1 YSGGSVVPQIFE
13 QVNPDLSLAIP
24 QLIVLGLALLLL
36 LGDVLL
42 PRSRHGLLT
51 WLTLAGF
58 AGALVATF
66 YYVYEETVDSTFSTP
81 LLGDQTYGDMF
92 LADGFSFFINIIVL
106 TGGILSVMISGSYLQ
121 ARSIEE
127 PGSMPLAEYYALLTF
142 SVLGTMITG
151 AAGDLLMI
159 FLGIEMSS
167 LAVYALTGFARHRT
181 TSLEGAL
188 KYFLLGLFASA
199 ILVYGMAWVYG
210 ATGTTNLNGIA
221 TELSGSVTDGDLEA
235 SLLLALLLLVVG
247 LGFKV
252 AAVPF
257 HMWTPDAYQGAPTP
271 VTAYMSVIPK
281 VAGFAAM
288 IRVLVQGLAPMSDE
302 WIIIVSILAVVTMA
316 FGNIVAIAQRDV
328 KRMLAYSSIGHT
340 GYILAGLAAFST
352 ITPEGENSISSVL
365 YYLFAY
371 AFMNIG
377 AFAVVTWL
385 QHAGHGTTIDDFN
398 GLGARSPLA
407 ALAMTIFMLSLM
419 GLPPLVGFYGKYYV
433 ILATIESDML
443 WLAVAI
449 VLASAVSA
457 FFYLRIVA
465 AMYFSEPAEGDAGE
479 ARTPMLGFSVL
490 TMALGTVFFGIFSGR
505 VLDLAQRWVEAF
517 SVTV

>member
-1 YSGGSVVPQIFE
+1 VPQIFE
-13 QVNPDLSLAIP
+13 QVNPDLTLAIP

-36 LGDVLL
+36 LADVVI
-42 PRSRHGLLT
+42 PRARHGALT
-51 WLTLAGF
+51 WITLAGLI
-58 AGALVATF
+58 AALGATF
-66 YYVYEETVDSTFSTP
+66 YYVNDNTNDSTFNTP
-81 LLGDQTYGDMF
+81 GYGDMF
-92 LADGFSFFINIIVL
+92 LADGFSFFINIVVL
-106 TGGILSVMISGSYLQ
+106 TGGILSVMISGSYLKG
-121 ARSIEE
+121 RSEDA
-127 PGSMPLAEYYALLTF
+127 GSMPLAEYYALLSF

-151 AAGDLLMI
+151 AAGDLLI
-159 FLGIEMSS
+159 VFLGIEMSS
-167 LAVYALTGFARHRT
+167 LAVYALTGYARHRT

-188 KYFLLGLFASA
+188 KYFLLGLFASS
-199 ILVYGMAWVYG
+199 ILVYGMAWIYG
-210 ATGTTNLNGIA
+210 ATGTTNLDGIA
-221 TELSGSVTDGDLEA
+221 IALSGQVTDGDVEA

-271 VTAYMSVIPK
+271 VSAYMSVIPK

-288 IRVLVQGLAPMSDE
+288 IRVLVQGLAPLSDE
-302 WIIIVSILAVVTMA
+302 WIIIISILAVITMS

-340 GYILAGLAAFST
+340 GYVLAGVAAFST

-371 AFMNIG
+371 AIMNIG

-385 QHAGHGTTIDDFN
+385 QHQGHGTSIEDFN
-398 GLGARSPLA
+398 GLGTRSPLA
-407 ALAMTIFMLSLM
+407 ALAMTIFMFSLM
-419 GLPPLVGFYGKYYV
+419 GIPPLVGFYGKYYV
-433 ILATIESDML
+433 ILATIEADLL

-465 AMYFSEPAEGDAGE
+465 AMYFAEAPESDIEG
-479 ARTPMLGFSVL
+479 ARAPMLNFSVL
-490 TMALGTVFFGIFSGR
+490 TMALGTIFFGIFSGQL
-505 VLDLAQRWVEAF
+505 LDLAQRWVQAF
-517 SVTV
+517 SVTI

>member
-1 YSGGSVVPQIFE
+1 MPQIFE

-36 LGDVLL
+36 LADVTI
-42 PRSRHGLLT
+42 PRARHYMLT
-51 WLTLAGF
+51 RITMAAF
-58 AGALVATF
+58 AAALVATF
-66 YYVYEETVDSTFSTP
+66 FYVNDNTNDSTFTTP
-81 LLGDQTYGDMF
+81 GYGDMF
-92 LADGFSFFINIIVL
+92 LTDGFSLFINIVVL

-121 ARSIEE
+121 GKSED
-127 PGSMPLAEYYALLTF
+127 PGSMPLAEYYALLSF

-151 AAGDLLMI
+151 SAGDLLLV

-167 LAVYALTGFARHRT
+167 LAVYALTGYARHRT

-210 ATGTTNLNGIA
+210 ATGTTNLDGIA
-221 TELSGSVTDGDLEA
+221 ISLSGQVTDGNIEA

-271 VTAYMSVIPK
+271 VSAYMSVIPK

-288 IRVLVQGLAPMSDE
+288 MRVLVQGLAPMSDE
-302 WIIIVSILAVVTMA
+302 WIIIISILAVITMA
-316 FGNIVAIAQRDV
+316 FGNIVAISQRDV

-340 GYILAGLAAFST
+340 GYILAGIAAFST
-352 ITPEGENSISSVL
+352 ITPEGENSITAVL

-385 QHAGHGTTIDDFN
+385 QDRGYGTNLEDFN
-398 GLGARSPLA
+398 GLGTRSPLA

-419 GLPPLVGFYGKYYV
+419 GLPPLVGFYAKYYI
-433 ILATIESDML
+433 ILATIDADMI
-443 WLAVAI
+443 WLAIAI

-457 FFYLRIVA
+457 FFYLRVVA
-465 AMYFSEPAEGDAGE
+465 AMYFSEAPEAEGEPSRA
-479 ARTPMLGFSVL
+479 PMLGFSVA
-490 TMALGTVFFGIFSGR
+490 TMALGTIVFGIFSGQ
-505 VLDLAQRWVEAF
+505 VADLANRWVQAF
-517 SVTV
+517 SITI

>member
-1 YSGGSVVPQIFE
+1 VPQIFE
-13 QVNPDLSLAIP
+13 QVNPDLTLAIP

-36 LGDVLL
+36 LADVVI
-42 PRSRHGLLT
+42 PRARHGILT
-51 WLTLAGF
+51 WITLAGF
-58 AGALVATF
+58 TAALVATIYF
-66 YYVYEETVDSTFSTP
+66 INDNTNDSTFSTP
-81 LLGDQTYGDMF
+81 GYGDMF
-92 LADGFSFFINIIVL
+92 LVDGFSLFISIVVL
-106 TGGILSVMISGSYLQ
+106 TGGILSVLISGSYMQ
-121 ARSIEE
+121 GKSED
-127 PGSMPLAEYYALLTF
+127 PGSMPLAEYYALLSF

-151 AAGDLLMI
+151 AAGDLLVV

-167 LAVYALTGFARHRT
+167 LAVYALTGYARHRT

-210 ATGTTNLNGIA
+210 ATGTTNLDGIA
-221 TELSGSVTDGDLEA
+221 IALSGQVTDGDVEA

-247 LGFKV
+247 FGFKV

-271 VTAYMSVIPK
+271 VSAYMSVIPK

-302 WIIIVSILAVVTMA
+302 WVIIISILAVLTMG

-340 GYILAGLAAFST
+340 GYALAGIAAFST
-352 ITPEGENSISSVL
+352 ITQDGENSISAVL

-385 QHAGHGTTIDDFN
+385 QHQGHGSNIEDFN
-398 GLGARSPLA
+398 GLGTRSPLA
-407 ALAMTIFMLSLM
+407 AFAMTIFMLSLM
-419 GLPPLVGFYGKYYV
+419 GLPPLVGFYAKYYI
-433 ILATIESDML
+433 ILATIEADMI
-443 WLAVAI
+443 WLAIAI

-457 FFYLRIVA
+457 FFYLRVVA
-465 AMYFSEPAEGDAGE
+465 AMYFAEAPESEGE
-479 ARTPMLGFSVL
+479 PSRTPMLGFGVM
-490 TMALGTVFFGIFSGR
+490 TMVVGTIVFGIFSGQ
-505 VLDLAQRWVEAF
+505 VADLANRWVQAF
-517 SVTV
+517 SITL

>member
-1 YSGGSVVPQIFE
+1 MPQIFE
-13 QVNPDLSLAIP
+13 QVNPDLTLAIP

-36 LGDVLL
+36 LADVAL
-42 PRSRHGLLT
+42 PRARHGLLT
-51 WLTLAGF
+51 WITLAGF
-58 AGALVATF
+58 SAALVATL
-66 YYVYEETVDSTFSTP
+66 YHVYDNTNDSTFNTP
-81 LLGDQTYGDMF
+81 GYGDMF
-92 LADGFSFFINIIVL
+92 LADGFSFFISIVVL
-106 TGGILSVMISGSYLQ
+106 TGGILSVMISSSYLQ
-121 ARSIEE
+121 GRSEHQ
-127 PGSMPLAEYYALLTF
+127 GSMPLAEYYALLSF

-151 AAGDLLMI
+151 AAGDLLLV

-167 LAVYALTGFARHRT
+167 LAVYALTGYARHRT

-199 ILVYGMAWVYG
+199 ILVYGMAWIYG
-210 ATGTTNLNGIA
+210 ATGTTNLDGIA
-221 TELSGSVTDGDLEA
+221 IALSGQVTDGDVEA

-271 VTAYMSVIPK
+271 VSAYMSVIPK

-288 IRVLVQGLAPMSDE
+288 IRVLVQGLAPLSDE
-302 WIIIVSILAVVTMA
+302 WIIIISILAIITMS

-340 GYILAGLAAFST
+340 GFILAGVAAFST

-371 AFMNIG
+371 AIMNIG
-377 AFAVVTWL
+377 AFAVVTWR
-385 QHAGHGTTIDDFN
+385 QHQGYGTNVEDFN
-398 GLGARSPLA
+398 GLGASSPLT

-419 GLPPLVGFYGKYYV
+419 GLPPLVGFYGKYYI
-433 ILATIESDML
+433 ILATIEADMI
-443 WLAVAI
+443 WLAIAI

-465 AMYFSEPAEGDAGE
+465 AMYFAEASTPE
-479 ARTPMLGFSVL
+479 AAPLRTPMLGFGVM
-490 TMALGTVFFGIFSGR
+490 TMALGTIFFGIFSGQIA
-505 VLDLAQRWVEAF
+505 DLANRWVQAF
-517 SVTV
+517 SISI

>member
-1 YSGGSVVPQIFE
+1 MPQIFE
-13 QVNPDLSLAIP
+13 QVNPDLTLAIP

-36 LGDVLL
+36 LADVVI
-42 PRSRHGLLT
+42 PRARHGILT
-51 WLTLAGF
+51 WITLAGF
-58 AGALVATF
+58 AASLAATF
-66 YYVYEETVDSTFSTP
+66 YYVNDNTNDSTFSTP
-81 LLGDQTYGDMF
+81 GYGDMF
-92 LADGFSFFINIIVL
+92 LVDGFSLFINIVVL

-121 ARSIEE
+121 GKSED
-127 PGSMPLAEYYALLTF
+127 PGSMPLAEYYALLSF

-151 AAGDLLMI
+151 AAGDLLI
-159 FLGIEMSS
+159 VFLGIEMSS

-199 ILVYGMAWVYG
+199 ILVYGMAWIYG
-210 ATGTTNLNGIA
+210 ATGTTNLDGIA
-221 TELSGSVTDGDLEA
+221 IALSGQVTDGDIEA

-271 VTAYMSVIPK
+271 VSAYMSVIPK

-288 IRVLVQGLAPMSDE
+288 MRVLVQGLAPMSDE
-302 WIIIVSILAVVTMA
+302 WIIIISILAVITMA

-340 GYILAGLAAFST
+340 GYILAGIAAFST
-352 ITPEGENSISSVL
+352 ITPEGENAITAVL

-371 AFMNIG
+371 AIMNIG

-385 QHAGHGTTIDDFN
+385 QQRGHGTSIDDFN
-398 GLGARSPLA
+398 GLGTRSPLA

-419 GLPPLVGFYGKYYV
+419 GLPPLVGFYGKYYI
-433 ILATIESDML
+433 ILATIEADMI
-443 WLAVAI
+443 WLAIAI

-457 FFYLRIVA
+457 FFYLRVVA
-465 AMYFSEPAEGDAGE
+465 AMYFAEAPASEGE
-479 ARTPMLGFSVL
+479 PSRTPMLGLGVL
-490 TMALGTVFFGIFSGR
+490 TMALGTVVFGIFSGQ
-505 VLDLAQRWVEAF
+505 VADLANRWVQAF
-517 SVTV
+517 SISI

>member
-1 YSGGSVVPQIFE
+1 MPQIFE

-36 LGDVLL
+36 VADIAI
-42 PRSRHGLLT
+42 PRARHGILT
-51 WLTLAGF
+51 WITLAGF
-58 AGALVATF
+58 AAALVATL
-66 YYVYEETVDSTFSTP
+66 YYVYDNTNDSTFTTP
-81 LLGDQTYGDMF
+81 GYGDMF
-92 LADGFSFFINIIVL
+92 LTDGFSIFISLVVL

-121 ARSIEE
+121 GRSED
-127 PGSMPLAEYYALLTF
+127 PGSMPLAEYYILLSL

-151 AAGDLLMI
+151 SAGDLLMV

-167 LAVYALTGFARHRT
+167 LAVYALTAFARHRT

-199 ILVYGMAWVYG
+199 FLVYGMAWIYG
-210 ATGTTNLNGIA
+210 ATGTTNLDGIA
-221 TELSGSVTDGDLEA
+221 VALSGQVTDGDIEA

-247 LGFKV
+247 FGFKV

-271 VTAYMSVIPK
+271 VSAYMSVIPK

-288 IRVLVQGLAPMSDE
+288 IRVLVQGLAPLSDE
-302 WIIIVSILAVVTMA
+302 WITIIAILAVLTMA
-316 FGNIVAIAQRDV
+316 FGNIVAVSQRDV

-340 GYILAGLAAFST
+340 GYILAGVAAFST
-352 ITPEGENSISSVL
+352 ITQDGENAISSVL

-385 QHAGHGTTIDDFN
+385 QHQGYGTTIDDFN
-398 GLGARSPLA
+398 GLGTRSPLA

-433 ILATIESDML
+433 ILATIEADMI
-443 WLAVAI
+443 WLAIAI

-457 FFYLRIVA
+457 FYYLRVVA
-465 AMYFSEPAEGDAGE
+465 AMYFSEAPEGAEE
-479 ARTPMLGFSVL
+479 PSRTPMLGFGVM
-490 TMALGTVFFGIFSGR
+490 TMAVGTIAFGLFSGQIA
-505 VLDLAQRWVEAF
+505 DIANRWVQAF
-517 SVTV
+517 SISM

>member
-1 YSGGSVVPQIFE
+1 LPQIFE
-13 QVNPDLSLAIP
+13 HVNPDLVLLLP

-36 LGDVLL
+36 LGDVTIA
-42 PRSRHGLLT
+42 RSRHYLLT
-51 WLTLAGF
+51 WLTLIGF
-58 AGALVATF
+58 GAALVANF
-66 YYVYEETVDSTFSTP
+66 
-81 LLGDQTYGDMF
+81 
-92 LADGFSFFINIIVL
+92 FFIDRNETTFQGMFRADDFSVFINVVVL
-106 TGGILSVMISGSYLQ
+106 TGAILSVLVSASYLTQ
-121 ARSIEE
+121 QTVEE
-127 PGSMPLAEYYALLTF
+127 PGSMPLAEYYVLLAF

-167 LAVYALTGFARHRT
+167 LAVYALTGFARRRL

-199 ILVYGMAWVYG
+199 ILVYGMAWIYG
-210 ATGTTNLNGIA
+210 ATGTTNLPAIA
-221 TELSGSVTDGDLEA
+221 QALSGDVTDGDIEA
-235 SLLLALLLLVVG
+235 SLLLALLLLIVG

-271 VTAYMSVIPK
+271 VSAYMSVIPK

-288 IRVLVQGLAPMSDE
+288 VRVLVQGLAPLSDE
-302 WIIIVSILAVVTMA
+302 WVTLVAVLAVITMA
-316 FGNIVAIAQRDV
+316 FGNIVAIAQSDV

-352 ITPEGENSISSVL
+352 ITEQDDLSVASVL

-377 AFAVVTWL
+377 AFAIVTWL
-385 QHAGHGTTIDDFN
+385 QHRGHGTAVDDFR
-398 GLGARSPLA
+398 GLGSRSPLA
-407 ALAMTIFMLSLM
+407 AVAMTIFMLSLM

-433 ILATIESDML
+433 ILATIEADLL
-443 WLAVAI
+443 WVAVAI

-457 FFYLRIVA
+457 FFYLRVVA
-465 AMYFSEPAEGDAGE
+465 VMYFAEPDEVQRE
-479 ARTPMLGFSVL
+479 ASTPLLGFGVL
-490 TMALGTVFFGIFSGR
+490 AMALGTVFFGIFSGQ
-505 VLDLAQRWVEAF
+505 VLDLAQNWVDAF
-517 SVTV
+517 SVAI